1 MITPKGIKKV
11 VRNNERYVDIPN
23 RATMDNMV
31 YFVADLL
38 KEAGDTETAN
48 KVREFYYKLE
58 DMNTPEI
65 AREGIWIG

>member
-11 VRNNERYVDIPN
+11 VHNNEGYVSIPN

-38 KEAGDTETAN
+38 KEAGDTETAD

-58 DMNTPEI
+58 DMNTSEI

>member
-11 VRNNERYVDIPN
+11 VRNNEGYVNIPT
-23 RATMDNMV
+23 RAAMDNMV

-38 KEAGDTETAN
+38 KEAGDKETAD

-58 DMNTPEI
+58 DMSSFEI
-65 AREGIWIG
+65 AMEEIWIG

>member
-11 VRNNERYVDIPN
+11 VYENDRYIDIPN
-23 RATMDNMV
+23 RAAMDSMV

-38 KEAGDTETAN
+38 KEAGDKETAD

-58 DMNTPEI
+58 DMSSSEI
-65 AREGIWIG
+65 AREEIWVG